1 MCNLLQLEELKSFA
15 SMHVPFHLDG
25 IGPMSLS
32 LKLSDSGHIPVFFFI
47 LYQTH
52 NYIYDVVMDAMSKK
66 ALPVSR
72 IPIMLSYDPASGE
85 EGGLESIFTAVW
97 YLRKSHE

>member
-1 MCNLLQLEELKSFA
+1 
-15 SMHVPFHLDG
+15 
-25 IGPMSLS
+25 
-32 LKLSDSGHIPVFFFI
+32 
-47 LYQTH
+47 
-52 NYIYDVVMDAMSKK
+52 MDEMSKK

-97 YLRKSHE
+97 YFRKSHE